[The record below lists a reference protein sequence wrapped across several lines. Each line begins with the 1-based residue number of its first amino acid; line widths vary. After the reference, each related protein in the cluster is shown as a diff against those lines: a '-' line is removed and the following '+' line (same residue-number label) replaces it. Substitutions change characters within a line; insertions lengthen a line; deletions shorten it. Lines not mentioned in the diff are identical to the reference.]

1 MAARA
6 LKGARI
12 FDGTGFLDGQAVVVE
27 GERIAGLVAE
37 SELPA
42 DLPSHDLRGGTLA
55 PGFIDAQV
63 NGGGGV
69 LFNDTTTTAGAA
81 AVAEVHARFGTTG
94 LLPTFITDTP
104 ERRHAAVA
112 AVRDAIRVGSPGV
125 LGLHLEGPFL
135 SVARKGAHDPALIR
149 PLSDADVDDLIGTGI
164 RTLLLTVAAENASP
178 EQIRRL
184 TEGGVIVSI
193 GHSDASYEV
202 ASAAADAGARC
213 VTHLF
218 NAMSPLGHRAP
229 GVVGAALDH
238 PGLWGGLIAD
248 GHHVHPA
255 ALRAVLRAKR
265 GPGRLF
271 LVSDAMPPAGSPGD
285 RFTLSGR
292 EVMRHG
298 GALTFDDGTLAG
310 ADLTLDAAVR
320 FSVRHLDQPL
330 GEALRMASLYPAQ
343 MLRLDDTRGRLAPG
357 FHADMVLLGDDLQ
370 VRRVWIGGV
379 EKANIAG

>member
-1 MAARA
+1 MAVKA
-6 LKGARI
+6 LRGARI
-12 FDGTGFLDGQAVVVE
+12 FDGTDFLDHHAVVID
-27 GERIAGLVAE
+27 GERIVGLVAQ
-37 SELPA
+37 SDVPA
-42 DLPSHDLRGGTLA
+42 DMPSHDLCGGTLA
-55 PGFIDAQV
+55 PGFIDAQA

-69 LFNDTTTTAGAA
+69 LFNDTTTAAGAA

-94 LLPTFITDTP
+94 LLPTFITDRP
-104 ERRHAAVA
+104 ERRQAAVA
-112 AVRDAIRVGSPGV
+112 AVRDAIRAGSPGV

-149 PLSDADVDDLIGTGI
+149 PLGDGDVDDLLDTGI

-184 TEGGVIVSI
+184 TDGGVIVSI

-238 PGLWGGLIAD
+238 PGLWGGIIAD

-255 ALRAVLRAKR
+255 ALRAVLRGKR

-292 EVMRHG
+292 RVMRHG

-320 FSVRHLDQPL
+320 YSVGQLDQPL

-343 MLRLDDTRGRLAPG
+343 VLNLDQARGRLAPTY
-357 FHADMVLLGDDLQ
+357 HADMVLLGDDLR

-379 EKANIAG
+379 ATDELCG

>member
-1 MAARA
+1 MAATA
-6 LKGARI
+6 LRGARI
-12 FDGTGFLDGQAVVVE
+12 FDGDAFIDHHAVVID
-27 GERIAGLVAE
+27 GERIVGLVPE
-37 SELPA
+37 SELPP
-42 DLPSHDLRGGTLA
+42 DLPSEHLGGGTLA
-55 PGFIDAQV
+55 PGFVDAQV

-69 LFNDTTTTAGAA
+69 LFNDTTTVAGAA
-81 AVAEVHARFGTTG
+81 AVAAAHARFGTTG
-94 LLPTFITDTP
+94 LLPTFITDKP

-112 AVRDAIRVGSPGV
+112 AVRDAIRAGSPGI
-125 LGLHLEGPFL
+125 LGIHLEGPFL
-135 SVARKGAHDPALIR
+135 SVARKGAHDPALIH
-149 PLSDADVDDLIGTGI
+149 PLSDRDVDDLLDTGI
-164 RTLLLTVAAENASP
+164 RTVLLTVAAENASP

-184 TEGGVIVSI
+184 TDGGVIVSI

-238 PGLWGGLIAD
+238 SGLWGGLIAD

-255 ALRAVLRAKR
+255 ALRMVLRAKR

-292 EVMRHG
+292 SVTRHD

-320 FSVRHLDQPL
+320 YSVSDLDQPL

-343 MLRLDDTRGRLAPG
+343 MLRLDDARGRLAPT
-357 FHADMVLLGDDLQ
+357 FFADMVLLGEDLR
-370 VRRVWIGGV
+370 VRRVWIGGS
-379 EKANIAG
+379 EKADRPG

>member
-1 MAARA
+1 MAATA
-6 LKGARI
+6 LWGARI
-12 FDGTGFLDGQAVVVE
+12 FDGERFIDHHAVVID
-27 GERIAGLVAE
+27 GEWIVRLVPE

-42 DLPSHDLRGGTLA
+42 DLPRRDLGGGTLA
-55 PGFIDAQV
+55 PGFVDAQV

-69 LFNDTTTTAGAA
+69 LFNDTTTAAGAA
-81 AVAEVHARFGTTG
+81 AIAEVHARFGTTG
-94 LLPTFITDTP
+94 LLPTFITDRP
-104 ERRHAAVA
+104 ERRRAAVV
-112 AVRDAIRVGSPGV
+112 AVRDAIQARSPGV

-135 SVARKGAHDPALIR
+135 SVARKGAHDPALIC
-149 PLSDADVDDLIGTGI
+149 PMSDRDVDEVLDTGL
-164 RTLLLTVAAENASP
+164 RTVLLTVAAENASP

-184 TEGGVIVSI
+184 TDGGVIVSV

-238 PGLWGGLIAD
+238 GGLWGGLIAD

-255 ALRAVLRAKR
+255 ALRTVLRAKR

-292 EVMRHG
+292 GVTRRN

-320 FSVRHLDQPL
+320 YCVTHLDQPL
-330 GEALRMASLYPAQ
+330 DAALRMASLYPVQ
-343 MLRLDDTRGRLAPG
+343 MLRLDDVRGRLAPM
-357 FHADMVLLGDDLQ
+357 FSADMVLLGDDLTIRQ
-370 VRRVWIGGV
+370 VWVGGREQ
-379 EKANIAG
+379 EKSPD